1 MDKIALEKHFEI
13 FFSHNKIHKKH
24 KKYSLHFIERT
35 FSKHTKGM
43 LKNTYKNTCDVKCI
57 STSYDITYNY
67 VSVHVQKIH
76 LQKIHSI
83 LEPKRLC
90 TSR

>member
-13 FFSHNKIHKKH
+13 FFSHNKKHKKH
-24 KKYSLHFIERT
+24 KKHSLHFIERT

-43 LKNTYKNTCDVKCI
+43 LKNTCDVKCI

-67 VSVHVQKIH
+67 VSIHV
-76 LQKIHSI
+76 QKIHSI

>member
-1 MDKIALEKHFEI
+1 MDKIMLEKHFEI
-13 FFSHNKIHKKH
+13 FFSHNKKHKKH
-24 KKYSLHFIERT
+24 SLYFIERT

-43 LKNTYKNTCDVKCI
+43 LKTTYKNTCDVKCI
-57 STSYDITYNY
+57 STSYDITYKY
-67 VSVHVQKIH
+67 VSIQV
-76 LQKIHSI
+76 QKIHSI

>member
-24 KKYSLHFIERT
+24 SLHFIERT
-35 FSKHTKGM
+35 FSKHTKGI

-67 VSVHVQKIH
+67 VSVHVQE
-76 LQKIHSI
+76 IHSI